1 MSNSQINLPKTAF
14 SMKANLPAREP
25 EILEYWQK
33 INLYRELRNSSK
45 GKEKFVLHDGPP
57 YANGNIHM
65 GTALNKILKDI
76 IVKFHQM
83 DGKDSIYVPGWDC
96 HGLPIE
102 WKIEE
107 QYKKNK
113 KNKNDVPIVEFRK
126 ECRLFAEKWIEVHK
140 GQFKRLG
147 VVGDWENYYSTM
159 SFDAEAQI
167 VRELGKFLKE
177 GSLYRGFKPVLWS
190 TVEKTALA
198 DAEVER
204 VLSMADGAL
213 LLIDSAEGVMP
224 QTKFVLSKALKQ
236 GLKPIV
242 VINKLDKADQRAN
255 EVLDETFD
263 LFVSLDANEEQL
275 DFPVLYASGR
285 SGWADTEV
293 DGPRENLNPLLD
305 LILDHVKPAKFEKEK
320 PFAMLSTLLYADSFL
335 GRSLVGRITQGTAKA
350 NQSIK
355 AINLNGEKVDEG
367 KLTKIFRYEG
377 TKKVPIE
384 VGEAGDI
391 VVIAGLENANV
402 ADTICDLDVNEPIS
416 ATPID
421 PPTMSITITVNTS
434 PLAGK
439 EGKKLTSTQIR
450 DRLLQEAQNNVGI
463 TFAENNGNDSFVVSG
478 RGELM
483 LEILLTQMR
492 REGFEMTVSPPKVLY
507 QTDES
512 GKKLE
517 PIEEITMDLDEEY
530 SSKVIDSMNRR
541 KGKLIDLKDTGK
553 DKKRLIFHAPTRGLM
568 GYTSRFLT
576 LTKGNG
582 VINRIFHSYGPFEG
596 EMEGR
601 RNGALIAMEQ
611 GKAVAF
617 AIFNL
622 QARGEMF
629 VTHNDPVYPGMIV
642 GLSPKPGD
650 MIINVMKGKKLT
662 NMRTQGTDENVVLT
676 PVRKMSIA
684 EQLSMLN
691 TDEALEITPESCRL
705 RKSILDPHERKRS
718 EKSGAAA

>member
-1 MSNSQINLPKTAF
+1 MKNNIRNITIIAHVDHGKTTMIDSLMKQSGSFRENEVVEERLMDSGELEKERGITILAKPASIN
-14 SMKANLPAREP
+14 
-25 EILEYWQK
+25 WQGSR
-33 INLYRELRNSSK
+33 IN
-45 GKEKFVLHDGPP
+45 
-57 YANGNIHM
+57 
-65 GTALNKILKDI
+65 I
-76 IVKFHQM
+76 I
-83 DGKDSIYVPGWDC
+83 DTPGHRD
-96 HGLPIE
+96 
-102 WKIEE
+102 
-107 QYKKNK
+107 
-113 KNKNDVPIVEFRK
+113 
-126 ECRLFAEKWIEVHK
+126 FA
-140 GQFKRLG
+140 
-147 VVGDWENYYSTM
+147 
-159 SFDAEAQI
+159 
-167 VRELGKFLKE
+167 
-177 GSLYRGFKPVLWS
+177 
-190 TVEKTALA
+190 
-198 DAEVER
+198 AEVER

-224 QTKFVLSKALKQ
+224 QTKFVLAKALKQ

-242 VINKLDKADQRAN
+242 IINKLDKPDQRAE

-285 SGWADTEV
+285 SGWASKEV
-293 DGPRENLNPLLD
+293 DGSRENLHPLLD
-305 LILDHVKPAKFEKEK
+305 LILEHVQPDKLDNNK

-335 GRSLVGRITQGTAKA
+335 GRSLVGKISQGSAKA
-350 NQSIK
+350 NQQIK
-355 AINLNGEKVDEG
+355 AINLKGEKVDEG
-367 KLTKIFRYEG
+367 RLTKIFRYEG

-391 VVIAGLENANV
+391 VVIAGLEKANV
-402 ADTICDLDVNEPIS
+402 ADTICDLEVNEPIP

-421 PPTMSITITVNTS
+421 PPTMSIKVTVNSS
-434 PLAGK
+434 PLAGT

-450 DRLLQEAQNNVGI
+450 ERLILESQNNVGI
-463 TFAENNGNDSFVVSG
+463 TFSENKNNDAFEISG

-492 REGFEMTVSPPKVLY
+492 REGFEMTVSPPKVLFKK
-507 QTDES
+507 DEN
-512 GKKLE
+512 GNKLE
-517 PIEEITMDLDEEY
+517 PIEEITMDLDEEH

-582 VINRIFHSYGPFEG
+582 VINRIFHSYGKYEG

-601 RNGALIAMEQ
+601 RNGALISMET

-629 VTHNDPVYPGMIV
+629 VTHNDPVYVGMIV
-642 GLSPKPGD
+642 GLAPKAGD
-650 MIINVMKGKKLT
+650 LQINVMKGKKLT

-684 EQLSMLN
+684 EQLSILN
-691 TDEALEITPESCRL
+691 TDEALEITPKSCRL
-705 RKSILDPHERKRS
+705 RKAILNPHERKKS
-718 EKSGAAA
+718 EKASASAA

>member
-1 MSNSQINLPKTAF
+1 MTNNIRNITIIAHVDHGKTTMIDNL
-14 SMKANLPAREP
+14 MKQSGSFRENEVVDERLMDSGELEKERGITILAKPAS
-25 EILEYWQK
+25 IDWQGS
-33 INLYRELRNSSK
+33 R
-45 GKEKFVLHDGPP
+45 V
-57 YANGNIHM
+57 NIID
-65 GTALNKILKDI
+65 T
-76 IVKFHQM
+76 
-83 DGKDSIYVPGWDC
+83 PGHRD
-96 HGLPIE
+96 
-102 WKIEE
+102 
-107 QYKKNK
+107 
-113 KNKNDVPIVEFRK
+113 
-126 ECRLFAEKWIEVHK
+126 FA
-140 GQFKRLG
+140 
-147 VVGDWENYYSTM
+147 
-159 SFDAEAQI
+159 
-167 VRELGKFLKE
+167 
-177 GSLYRGFKPVLWS
+177 
-190 TVEKTALA
+190 
-198 DAEVER
+198 AEVER

-224 QTKFVLSKALKQ
+224 QTKFVLAKALKQ

-285 SGWADTEV
+285 SGWASKEV
-293 DGPRENLNPLLD
+293 DGPRENLHPLLD
-305 LILDHVKPAKFEKEK
+305 LIMDHVKPADLDKSK

-335 GRSLVGRITQGTAKA
+335 GRSLVGRISQGTAKA
-350 NQSIK
+350 NQPIK
-355 AINLNGEKVDEG
+355 AINLKGEKVDEG

-384 VGEAGDI
+384 IGEAGDI
-391 VVIAGLENANV
+391 VVIAGLEKANV
-402 ADTICDLDVNEPIS
+402 ADTICDPEVNEPIP

-421 PPTMSITITVNTS
+421 PPTMSITVSVNSS
-434 PLAGK
+434 PLAGT

-450 DRLLQEAQNNVGI
+450 DRLVTEAQNNVGI
-463 TFAENNGNDSFVVSG
+463 TFSQNSNVDSFVISG

-507 QTDES
+507 QQDEN
-512 GKKLE
+512 GNKLE
-517 PIEEITMDLDEEY
+517 PIEEITVDLDEEF
-530 SSKVIDSMNRR
+530 SSKIIDSMNRR
-541 KGKLIDLKDTGK
+541 KGKLLDLKDTGK

-576 LTKGNG
+576 LTKGTG
-582 VINRIFHSYGPFEG
+582 VINRIFHGYGKFEG
-596 EMEGR
+596 EMDGR
-601 RNGALIAMEQ
+601 KNGALISMAT

-629 VTHNDPVYPGMIV
+629 VTHNDPVYEGMIV
-642 GLSPKPGD
+642 GLAPKPGD
-650 MIINVMKGKKLT
+650 MIINVMKGKQLT

-676 PVRKMSIA
+676 PVRQMSIA

-691 TDEALEITPESCRL
+691 TDEALEITPKSLRL
-705 RKSILDPHERKRS
+705 RKAILNPNDRKKN
-718 EKSGAAA
+718 EKSSTPL

>member
-1 MSNSQINLPKTAF
+1 MSNNIRNITIIAHDDHGKTTMIDNLMKQSGSFRENEVVDERLMDSGELEKERGITILAKPASINWK
-14 SMKANLPAREP
+14 
-25 EILEYWQK
+25 
-33 INLYRELRNSSK
+33 NSR
-45 GKEKFVLHDGPP
+45 V
-57 YANGNIHM
+57 NIID
-65 GTALNKILKDI
+65 T
-76 IVKFHQM
+76 
-83 DGKDSIYVPGWDC
+83 PGHRD
-96 HGLPIE
+96 
-102 WKIEE
+102 
-107 QYKKNK
+107 
-113 KNKNDVPIVEFRK
+113 
-126 ECRLFAEKWIEVHK
+126 FA
-140 GQFKRLG
+140 
-147 VVGDWENYYSTM
+147 
-159 SFDAEAQI
+159 
-167 VRELGKFLKE
+167 
-177 GSLYRGFKPVLWS
+177 
-190 TVEKTALA
+190 
-198 DAEVER
+198 AEVER

-224 QTKFVLSKALKQ
+224 QTKFVLAKALKQ

-285 SGWADTEV
+285 SGWASKEV
-293 DGPRENLNPLLD
+293 DGPRENLHPLLD
-305 LILDHVKPAKFEKEK
+305 LIIEHVKPAELDKTK

-335 GRSLVGRITQGTAKA
+335 GRSLVGRISQGTAKA
-350 NQSIK
+350 NQPIK
-355 AINLNGEKVDEG
+355 AINLKGEKIDEG

-391 VVIAGLENANV
+391 VVIAGLEKANV
-402 ADTICDLDVNEPIS
+402 ADTICDPELNDPIP

-421 PPTMSITITVNTS
+421 PPTMSITISVNSS
-434 PLAGK
+434 PLAGT

-450 DRLLQEAQNNVGI
+450 DRLISEAQNNVGI
-463 TFAENNGNDSFVVSG
+463 TFSQNTNVDSFVISG

-507 QTDES
+507 QKDEN
-512 GKKLE
+512 GDKLE
-517 PIEEITMDLDEEY
+517 PIEEITVDLDEEF
-530 SSKVIDSMNRR
+530 SSKIIDSMNRR
-541 KGKLIDLKDTGK
+541 KGKLLDLKDTGK
-553 DKKRLIFHAPTRGLM
+553 DKKRLVFHAPTRGLM

-576 LTKGNG
+576 LTKGTG
-582 VINRIFHSYGPFEG
+582 VINRIFHGYGKFEG
-596 EMEGR
+596 EMDGR
-601 RNGALIAMEQ
+601 KNGALISMST

-629 VTHNDPVYPGMIV
+629 VTHNDPVYEGMIV
-642 GLSPKPGD
+642 GLTPKPGD
-650 MIINVMKGKKLT
+650 MIINVMKGKQLT

-676 PVRKMSIA
+676 PVRQMSIA

-691 TDEALEITPESCRL
+691 TDEALEITPQSLRL
-705 RKSILDPHERKRS
+705 RKAILNPHDRKKS

>member
-1 MSNSQINLPKTAF
+1 MSNNIRNITIIAHVDHGKTTLIDNLMKQSGSFRENEVVDERLMDSGELEKERGITILAKPASIN
-14 SMKANLPAREP
+14 
-25 EILEYWQK
+25 W
-33 INLYRELRNSSK
+33 K
-45 GKEKFVLHDGPP
+45 GSRV
-57 YANGNIHM
+57 NIID
-65 GTALNKILKDI
+65 T
-76 IVKFHQM
+76 
-83 DGKDSIYVPGWDC
+83 PGHRD
-96 HGLPIE
+96 
-102 WKIEE
+102 
-107 QYKKNK
+107 
-113 KNKNDVPIVEFRK
+113 
-126 ECRLFAEKWIEVHK
+126 FA
-140 GQFKRLG
+140 
-147 VVGDWENYYSTM
+147 
-159 SFDAEAQI
+159 
-167 VRELGKFLKE
+167 
-177 GSLYRGFKPVLWS
+177 
-190 TVEKTALA
+190 
-198 DAEVER
+198 AEVER

-285 SGWADTEV
+285 SGWADLEV

-305 LILDHVKPAKFEKEK
+305 KIIDHVKPAELDKSK

-335 GRSLVGRITQGTAKA
+335 GRSLVGKIAQGTAKA
-350 NQSIK
+350 NQAIK
-355 AINLNGEKVDEG
+355 AINLKGEKVDEG
-367 KLTKIFRYEG
+367 RLTKIFRYEG

-391 VVIAGLENANV
+391 VVVAGLEKANV
-402 ADTICDLDVNEPIS
+402 ADTICDLEINNPIA

-434 PLAGK
+434 PLAGT

-450 DRLLQEAQNNVGI
+450 DRLVQEAQNNVGI
-463 TFAENNGNDSFVVSG
+463 TFSENEGNDSFVVSG

-507 QTDES
+507 KKNED
-512 GKKLE
+512 GNKLE
-517 PIEEITMDLDEEY
+517 PIEEITMDIDEEY
-530 SSKVIDSMNRR
+530 SSKIIDSMNRR
-541 KGKLIDLKDTGK
+541 KGKLIELKDTGK
-553 DKKRLIFHAPTRGLM
+553 NKKRLIFHAPTRGLM

-582 VINRIFHSYGPFEG
+582 VINRIFHTYGPFEG
-596 EMEGR
+596 DMEGR
-601 RNGALIAMEQ
+601 RNGALISMEQ

-705 RKSILDPHERKRS
+705 RKAILDPHERKRS
-718 EKSGAAA
+718 EKAGAAA

>member
-1 MSNSQINLPKTAF
+1 MIDNLMKQSGSFRDNEVVDERLMDSGELEKERGITILAKPASIN
-14 SMKANLPAREP
+14 
-25 EILEYWQK
+25 W
-33 INLYRELRNSSK
+33 
-45 GKEKFVLHDGPP
+45 
-57 YANGNIHM
+57 
-65 GTALNKILKDI
+65 
-76 IVKFHQM
+76 
-83 DGKDSIYVPGWDC
+83 KDSRVNIIDTPGHRD
-96 HGLPIE
+96 
-102 WKIEE
+102 
-107 QYKKNK
+107 
-113 KNKNDVPIVEFRK
+113 
-126 ECRLFAEKWIEVHK
+126 FA
-140 GQFKRLG
+140 
-147 VVGDWENYYSTM
+147 
-159 SFDAEAQI
+159 
-167 VRELGKFLKE
+167 
-177 GSLYRGFKPVLWS
+177 
-190 TVEKTALA
+190 
-198 DAEVER
+198 AEVER

-224 QTKFVLSKALKQ
+224 QTKFVLAKALKQ

-285 SGWADTEV
+285 SGWASKEV
-293 DGPRENLNPLLD
+293 DGPRENLHPLLD
-305 LILDHVKPAKFEKEK
+305 LIIEHVKPAELDKTK

-335 GRSLVGRITQGTAKA
+335 GRSLVGRISQGTAKA
-350 NQSIK
+350 NQPIK
-355 AINLNGEKVDEG
+355 AINLKGEKVDEG

-384 VGEAGDI
+384 IGEAGDI
-391 VVIAGLENANV
+391 VVIAGLEKANV
-402 ADTICDLDVNEPIS
+402 ADTICDPELNEPIP

-421 PPTMSITITVNTS
+421 PPTMSITISVNSS
-434 PLAGK
+434 PLAGT

-450 DRLLQEAQNNVGI
+450 DRLVSEAQNNVGI
-463 TFAENNGNDSFVVSG
+463 TFSQNANVDSFVISG

-507 QTDES
+507 QKDDA
-512 GKKLE
+512 GNKLE
-517 PIEEITMDLDEEY
+517 PIEEITVDLDEEY
-530 SSKVIDSMNRR
+530 SSKIIDSMNRR
-541 KGKLIDLKDTGK
+541 KGKLLDLKDTGK
-553 DKKRLIFHAPTRGLM
+553 NKKRLVFHAPTRGLM

-576 LTKGNG
+576 LTKGTG
-582 VINRIFHSYGPFEG
+582 VINRIFHGYGKFEG
-596 EMEGR
+596 EMDGR
-601 RNGALIAMEQ
+601 KNGALISMST

-629 VTHNDPVYPGMIV
+629 VTHNDPVYEGMIV
-642 GLSPKPGD
+642 GLTPKPGD
-650 MIINVMKGKKLT
+650 MIINVMKGKQLT

-676 PVRKMSIA
+676 PVRQMSIA

-691 TDEALEITPESCRL
+691 TDEALEITPKSLRL
-705 RKSILDPHERKRS
+705 RKAILNPHDRKKS

>member
-1 MSNSQINLPKTAF
+1 MNNNIRNITIIAHVDHGKTTLIDNLMKQSGSFRENEVVDERLMDSGELEKERGITILAKPASIDWQGSRIN
-14 SMKANLPAREP
+14 
-25 EILEYWQK
+25 
-33 INLYRELRNSSK
+33 
-45 GKEKFVLHDGPP
+45 
-57 YANGNIHM
+57 
-65 GTALNKILKDI
+65 I
-76 IVKFHQM
+76 I
-83 DGKDSIYVPGWDC
+83 DTPGHRD
-96 HGLPIE
+96 
-102 WKIEE
+102 
-107 QYKKNK
+107 
-113 KNKNDVPIVEFRK
+113 
-126 ECRLFAEKWIEVHK
+126 FA
-140 GQFKRLG
+140 
-147 VVGDWENYYSTM
+147 
-159 SFDAEAQI
+159 
-167 VRELGKFLKE
+167 
-177 GSLYRGFKPVLWS
+177 
-190 TVEKTALA
+190 
-198 DAEVER
+198 AEVER

-224 QTKFVLSKALKQ
+224 QTKFVLAKALKQ

-285 SGWADTEV
+285 SGWADKEV
-293 DGPRENLNPLLD
+293 DGPRENLHPLLD
-305 LILDHVKPAKFEKEK
+305 LIMEHVKPAELDKTK

-335 GRSLVGRITQGTAKA
+335 GRSLVGRISQGTAKA
-350 NQSIK
+350 NQPIK
-355 AINLNGEKVDEG
+355 AINLKGEKVDEG

-391 VVIAGLENANV
+391 VVIAGLEKANV
-402 ADTICDLDVNEPIS
+402 ADTICDPEVNDPIP

-421 PPTMSITITVNTS
+421 PPTMSITISVNSS
-434 PLAGK
+434 PLAGT

-450 DRLLQEAQNNVGI
+450 DRLVNEAQNNVGI
-463 TFAENNGNDSFVVSG
+463 SFSQNTNVDSFVISG

-507 QTDES
+507 QQDEN
-512 GKKLE
+512 GNKLE
-517 PIEEITMDLDEEY
+517 PIEEITVDLDEEF
-530 SSKVIDSMNRR
+530 SSKIIDSMNRR
-541 KGKLIDLKDTGK
+541 KGKLLDLKDTGK

-576 LTKGNG
+576 LTKGTG
-582 VINRIFHSYGPFEG
+582 VINRIFHGYGKFEG
-596 EMEGR
+596 EMDGR
-601 RNGALIAMEQ
+601 KNGALISMAT

-629 VTHNDPVYPGMIV
+629 VTHNDPVYEGMIV
-642 GLSPKPGD
+642 GLTPKPGD
-650 MIINVMKGKKLT
+650 MIINVMKGKQLT

-676 PVRKMSIA
+676 PVRQMSIA

-691 TDEALEITPESCRL
+691 TDEALEITPKSLRL
-705 RKSILDPHERKRS
+705 RKAILNPHDRKKN
-718 EKSGAAA
+718 EKSATPL

>member
-1 MSNSQINLPKTAF
+1 MSNNIRNITIIAHVDHGKTTMIDNL
-14 SMKANLPAREP
+14 MKQSGSFRENEVVDERLMDSGELEKERGITILAKPA
-25 EILEYWQK
+25 
-33 INLYRELRNSSK
+33 S
-45 GKEKFVLHDGPP
+45 
-57 YANGNIHM
+57 
-65 GTALNKILKDI
+65 
-76 IVKFHQM
+76 
-83 DGKDSIYVPGWDC
+83 
-96 HGLPIE
+96 IE
-102 WKIEE
+102 WQDTRI
-107 QYKKNK
+107 NII
-113 KNKNDVPIVEFRK
+113 DTPGHRD
-126 ECRLFAEKWIEVHK
+126 FA
-140 GQFKRLG
+140 
-147 VVGDWENYYSTM
+147 
-159 SFDAEAQI
+159 
-167 VRELGKFLKE
+167 
-177 GSLYRGFKPVLWS
+177 
-190 TVEKTALA
+190 
-198 DAEVER
+198 AEVER

-224 QTKFVLSKALKQ
+224 QTKFVLAKALKQ

-285 SGWADTEV
+285 SGWASKEV
-293 DGPRENLNPLLD
+293 DGPRENLHPLLD
-305 LILDHVKPAKFEKEK
+305 LIIEHVKPADLDKAK

-335 GRSLVGRITQGTAKA
+335 GRSLVGKISQGTAKA
-350 NQSIK
+350 NQPIK
-355 AINLNGEKVDEG
+355 AINLKGEKVDEG
-367 KLTKIFRYEG
+367 RLTKIFRYEG

-391 VVIAGLENANV
+391 VIIAGLEKANV
-402 ADTICDLDVNEPIS
+402 ADTICDLEVTEPIY

-421 PPTMSITITVNTS
+421 PPTMSITISVNSS
-434 PLAGK
+434 PLAGT

-450 DRLLQEAQNNVGI
+450 DRLITEAQNNVGI
-463 TFAENNGNDSFVVSG
+463 SFSQNNNVDAFVISG

-507 QTDES
+507 QKDE
-512 GKKLE
+512 GGNKLE
-517 PIEEITMDLDEEY
+517 PIEEITVDLDEEF
-530 SSKVIDSMNRR
+530 SSKIIDSMNRR
-541 KGKLIDLKDTGK
+541 KGKLLDLKDTGK

-576 LTKGNG
+576 LTKGTG
-582 VINRIFHSYGPFEG
+582 VINRIFHGFGKFEG
-596 EMEGR
+596 EMDGR
-601 RNGALIAMEQ
+601 KNGALISMSN

-629 VTHNDPVYPGMIV
+629 VTHNDPVYEGMIV
-642 GLSPKPGD
+642 GLAPKAGD
-650 MIINVMKGKKLT
+650 MIINVMKGKQLT

-676 PVRKMSIA
+676 PVRQMSIA

-691 TDEALEITPESCRL
+691 TDEALEITPKSLRL
-705 RKSILDPHERKRS
+705 RKAILNPTDRKKN
-718 EKSGAAA
+718 EKSGTPL

>member
-1 MSNSQINLPKTAF
+1 MSNNIRNITIIAHVDHGKTTMIDNLMKQSGSFRENEVIDERLMDSGELEKERGITILAKPASIN
-14 SMKANLPAREP
+14 
-25 EILEYWQK
+25 W
-33 INLYRELRNSSK
+33 
-45 GKEKFVLHDGPP
+45 
-57 YANGNIHM
+57 
-65 GTALNKILKDI
+65 
-76 IVKFHQM
+76 
-83 DGKDSIYVPGWDC
+83 KDSRVNIIDTPGHRD
-96 HGLPIE
+96 
-102 WKIEE
+102 
-107 QYKKNK
+107 
-113 KNKNDVPIVEFRK
+113 
-126 ECRLFAEKWIEVHK
+126 FA
-140 GQFKRLG
+140 
-147 VVGDWENYYSTM
+147 
-159 SFDAEAQI
+159 
-167 VRELGKFLKE
+167 
-177 GSLYRGFKPVLWS
+177 
-190 TVEKTALA
+190 
-198 DAEVER
+198 AEVER

-224 QTKFVLSKALKQ
+224 QTKFVLAKALKQ

-285 SGWADTEV
+285 SGWASKEV
-293 DGPRENLNPLLD
+293 DGPRENLHPLLD
-305 LILDHVKPAKFEKEK
+305 LIIEHVKPAELDKAK

-335 GRSLVGRITQGTAKA
+335 GRSLVGRISQGTAKA
-350 NQSIK
+350 NQPIK
-355 AINLNGEKVDEG
+355 AINLKGEKVDEG

-391 VVIAGLENANV
+391 VVIAGLEKANV
-402 ADTICDLDVNEPIS
+402 ADTICDPELNDPIP

-421 PPTMSITITVNTS
+421 PPTMSITISVNSS
-434 PLAGK
+434 PLAGT

-450 DRLLQEAQNNVGI
+450 DRLISEAQNNVGI
-463 TFAENNGNDSFVVSG
+463 TFSQNTNVDSFVISG

-507 QTDES
+507 QKDAN
-512 GKKLE
+512 GDKLE
-517 PIEEITMDLDEEY
+517 PIEEITVDLDEEF
-530 SSKVIDSMNRR
+530 SSKIIDSMNRR
-541 KGKLIDLKDTGK
+541 KGKLLDLKDTGK
-553 DKKRLIFHAPTRGLM
+553 DKKRLVFHAPTRGLM

-576 LTKGNG
+576 LTKGTG
-582 VINRIFHSYGPFEG
+582 VINRIFHGYGKFEG
-596 EMEGR
+596 EMDGR
-601 RNGALIAMEQ
+601 KNGALISMST

-629 VTHNDPVYPGMIV
+629 VTHNDPVYEGMIV
-642 GLSPKPGD
+642 GLTPKPGD
-650 MIINVMKGKKLT
+650 MIINVMKGKQLT

-676 PVRKMSIA
+676 PVRQMSIA

-691 TDEALEITPESCRL
+691 TDEALEITPKSLRL
-705 RKSILDPHERKRS
+705 RKAILNPHDRKKS

>member
-1 MSNSQINLPKTAF
+1 MANNIRNITIIAHVDHGKTTMIDNLMKQSGSFRENEIVDERLMDSGELERERGITILAKPASINWYD
-14 SMKANLPAREP
+14 AR
-25 EILEYWQK
+25 
-33 INLYRELRNSSK
+33 IN
-45 GKEKFVLHDGPP
+45 
-57 YANGNIHM
+57 
-65 GTALNKILKDI
+65 I
-76 IVKFHQM
+76 I
-83 DGKDSIYVPGWDC
+83 DTPGHRD
-96 HGLPIE
+96 
-102 WKIEE
+102 
-107 QYKKNK
+107 
-113 KNKNDVPIVEFRK
+113 
-126 ECRLFAEKWIEVHK
+126 FA
-140 GQFKRLG
+140 
-147 VVGDWENYYSTM
+147 
-159 SFDAEAQI
+159 
-167 VRELGKFLKE
+167 
-177 GSLYRGFKPVLWS
+177 
-190 TVEKTALA
+190 
-198 DAEVER
+198 AEVER

-224 QTKFVLSKALKQ
+224 QTKFVLAKALKQ

-242 VINKLDKADQRAN
+242 VINKLDKTDQRAD

-285 SGWADTEV
+285 SGWASKDV
-293 DGPRENLNPLLD
+293 DGPRENLHPLLD
-305 LILDHVKPAKFEKEK
+305 LIIEHVKPAVLDNTK

-335 GRSLVGRITQGTAKA
+335 GRSLVGKISQGTAKA
-350 NQSIK
+350 NQPIK
-355 AINLNGEKVDEG
+355 AINLKGQKVDEG

-391 VVIAGLENANV
+391 VVIAGLEKANV
-402 ADTICDLDVNEPIS
+402 ADTICDPEVNDPIP

-421 PPTMSITITVNTS
+421 PPTMSITISVNSS
-434 PLAGK
+434 PLAGT

-450 DRLLQEAQNNVGI
+450 DRLVSEAQNNVGI
-463 TFAENNGNDSFVVSG
+463 SFSQNANVDSFVISG

-507 QTDES
+507 QQDEN
-512 GKKLE
+512 GNKLE
-517 PIEEITMDLDEEY
+517 PIEEITVDLDEEY
-530 SSKVIDSMNRR
+530 SSKIIDSMNRR

-553 DKKRLIFHAPTRGLM
+553 DKKRLLFHAPTRGLM

-576 LTKGNG
+576 LTKGTG
-582 VINRIFHSYGPFEG
+582 VINRIFHGYGKFEG
-596 EMEGR
+596 EMDGR
-601 RNGALIAMEQ
+601 KNGALISMAT

-629 VTHNDPVYPGMIV
+629 VTHNDPVYEGMIV
-642 GLSPKPGD
+642 GLTPKPGD
-650 MIINVMKGKKLT
+650 MIINVMKGKQLT

-684 EQLSMLN
+684 EQLSILN
-691 TDEALEITPESCRL
+691 TDEALEITPKSLRL
-705 RKSILDPHERKRS
+705 RKAILNPHDRKKN
-718 EKSGAAA
+718 EKSGNPL

>member
-1 MSNSQINLPKTAF
+1 MSNNIRNITIIAHVDHGKTTMIDNLMKQSGSFRENEVVDERLMDSGELEKERGITILAKPASINWK
-14 SMKANLPAREP
+14 
-25 EILEYWQK
+25 
-33 INLYRELRNSSK
+33 NSR
-45 GKEKFVLHDGPP
+45 V
-57 YANGNIHM
+57 NIID
-65 GTALNKILKDI
+65 T
-76 IVKFHQM
+76 
-83 DGKDSIYVPGWDC
+83 PGHRD
-96 HGLPIE
+96 
-102 WKIEE
+102 
-107 QYKKNK
+107 
-113 KNKNDVPIVEFRK
+113 
-126 ECRLFAEKWIEVHK
+126 FA
-140 GQFKRLG
+140 
-147 VVGDWENYYSTM
+147 
-159 SFDAEAQI
+159 
-167 VRELGKFLKE
+167 
-177 GSLYRGFKPVLWS
+177 
-190 TVEKTALA
+190 
-198 DAEVER
+198 AEVER

-224 QTKFVLSKALKQ
+224 QTKFVLAKALKQ

-242 VINKLDKADQRAN
+242 IINKLDKADQRAN

-285 SGWADTEV
+285 SGWASKEV
-293 DGPRENLNPLLD
+293 DGPRENLHPLLD
-305 LILDHVKPAKFEKEK
+305 LIIEHVKPAELDKTK

-335 GRSLVGRITQGTAKA
+335 GRSLVGRISQGTAKA
-350 NQSIK
+350 NQPIK
-355 AINLNGEKVDEG
+355 AINLKGEKIDEG

-391 VVIAGLENANV
+391 VVIAGLEKANV
-402 ADTICDLDVNEPIS
+402 ADTICDPELNDPIP

-421 PPTMSITITVNTS
+421 PPTMSITISVNSS
-434 PLAGK
+434 PLAGT

-450 DRLLQEAQNNVGI
+450 DRLVNEAQNNVGI
-463 TFAENNGNDSFVVSG
+463 SFSQNTNVDSFVISG

-507 QTDES
+507 QQDEN
-512 GKKLE
+512 GNKLE
-517 PIEEITMDLDEEY
+517 PIEEITVDLDEEF
-530 SSKVIDSMNRR
+530 SSKIIDSMNRR
-541 KGKLIDLKDTGK
+541 KGKLLDLKDTGK

-576 LTKGNG
+576 LTKGTG
-582 VINRIFHSYGPFEG
+582 VINRIFHGYGKFEG
-596 EMEGR
+596 EMDGR
-601 RNGALIAMEQ
+601 KNGALISMAT

-629 VTHNDPVYPGMIV
+629 VTHNDPVYEGMIV
-642 GLSPKPGD
+642 GLTPKPGD
-650 MIINVMKGKKLT
+650 MIINVMKGKQLT

-676 PVRKMSIA
+676 PVRQMSIA

-691 TDEALEITPESCRL
+691 TDEALEITPKSLRL
-705 RKSILDPHERKRS
+705 RKAILNPHDRKKN
-718 EKSGAAA
+718 EKSATPL

>member
-1 MSNSQINLPKTAF
+1 MANNIRNITIIAHVDHGKTTMIDNLMKQSGSFRENEVVDERLMDSGELEKERGITILAKPASIDWQDSRIN
-14 SMKANLPAREP
+14 
-25 EILEYWQK
+25 
-33 INLYRELRNSSK
+33 
-45 GKEKFVLHDGPP
+45 
-57 YANGNIHM
+57 
-65 GTALNKILKDI
+65 I
-76 IVKFHQM
+76 I
-83 DGKDSIYVPGWDC
+83 DTPGHRD
-96 HGLPIE
+96 
-102 WKIEE
+102 
-107 QYKKNK
+107 
-113 KNKNDVPIVEFRK
+113 
-126 ECRLFAEKWIEVHK
+126 FA
-140 GQFKRLG
+140 
-147 VVGDWENYYSTM
+147 
-159 SFDAEAQI
+159 
-167 VRELGKFLKE
+167 
-177 GSLYRGFKPVLWS
+177 
-190 TVEKTALA
+190 
-198 DAEVER
+198 AEVER

-224 QTKFVLSKALKQ
+224 QTKFVLAKALKQ

-285 SGWADTEV
+285 SGWASKEV
-293 DGPRENLNPLLD
+293 DGPRENLHPLLD
-305 LILDHVKPAKFEKEK
+305 LIIEHVRPAQLDKTK

-335 GRSLVGRITQGTAKA
+335 GRSLVGKISQGTAKA
-350 NQSIK
+350 NQPIK
-355 AINLNGEKVDEG
+355 AINLKGEKIDEG
-367 KLTKIFRYEG
+367 RLTKIFRYEG

-391 VVIAGLENANV
+391 VIIAGLEKANV
-402 ADTICDLDVNEPIS
+402 ADTICDLEVTEPIH

-421 PPTMSITITVNTS
+421 PPTMSITISVNSS
-434 PLAGK
+434 PLAGT

-450 DRLLQEAQNNVGI
+450 DRLLSEAQNNVGI
-463 TFAENNGNDSFVVSG
+463 SFSQNNNVDAFEISG

-507 QTDES
+507 QQDES

-517 PIEEITMDLDEEY
+517 PIEEITVDLDEEF
-530 SSKVIDSMNRR
+530 SSKIIDSMNRR
-541 KGKLIDLKDTGK
+541 KGKLLDLKDTGK
-553 DKKRLIFHAPTRGLM
+553 NKKRLIFHAPTRGLM

-576 LTKGNG
+576 LTKGTG
-582 VINRIFHSYGPFEG
+582 VINRIFHGYGKFEG
-596 EMEGR
+596 EMDGR
-601 RNGALIAMEQ
+601 KNGALISMAN

-629 VTHNDPVYPGMIV
+629 VTHNDPVYEGMIV
-642 GLSPKPGD
+642 GLAPKAGD
-650 MIINVMKGKKLT
+650 MIINVMKGKQLT

-676 PVRKMSIA
+676 PVRQMSIA

-691 TDEALEITPESCRL
+691 TDEALEITPKSLRL
-705 RKSILDPHERKRS
+705 RKAILNPNDRKKN
-718 EKSGAAA
+718 EKSGTPL

>member
-1 MSNSQINLPKTAF
+1 MTNNIRNITIIAHVDHGKTTMIDNLMKQSGSFRDNEVVDERLMDSGELEKERGITILAKPASIN
-14 SMKANLPAREP
+14 
-25 EILEYWQK
+25 WQDS
-33 INLYRELRNSSK
+33 R
-45 GKEKFVLHDGPP
+45 V
-57 YANGNIHM
+57 NIID
-65 GTALNKILKDI
+65 T
-76 IVKFHQM
+76 
-83 DGKDSIYVPGWDC
+83 PGHRD
-96 HGLPIE
+96 
-102 WKIEE
+102 
-107 QYKKNK
+107 
-113 KNKNDVPIVEFRK
+113 
-126 ECRLFAEKWIEVHK
+126 FA
-140 GQFKRLG
+140 
-147 VVGDWENYYSTM
+147 
-159 SFDAEAQI
+159 
-167 VRELGKFLKE
+167 
-177 GSLYRGFKPVLWS
+177 
-190 TVEKTALA
+190 
-198 DAEVER
+198 AEVER

-224 QTKFVLSKALKQ
+224 QTKFVLAKALKQ

-285 SGWADTEV
+285 SGWASKEV
-293 DGPRENLNPLLD
+293 DGPRENLHPLLD
-305 LILDHVKPAKFEKEK
+305 LIIEHVKPAELDKTK

-335 GRSLVGRITQGTAKA
+335 GRSLVGRISQGTAKA
-350 NQSIK
+350 NQPIK

-384 VGEAGDI
+384 IGEAGDI
-391 VVIAGLENANV
+391 VVIAGLEKANV
-402 ADTICDLDVNEPIS
+402 ADTICDPELNEPIP

-421 PPTMSITITVNTS
+421 PPTMSITISVNSS
-434 PLAGK
+434 PLAGT

-450 DRLLQEAQNNVGI
+450 DRLLSEAQNNVGI
-463 TFAENNGNDSFVVSG
+463 TFSQNANVDSFVISG

-492 REGFEMTVSPPKVLY
+492 REGFEMTVSPPKVLF
-507 QTDES
+507 QKDEA
-512 GKKLE
+512 GNKLE
-517 PIEEITMDLDEEY
+517 PIEEITVDLDEEF
-530 SSKVIDSMNRR
+530 SSKIIDSMNRR
-541 KGKLIDLKDTGK
+541 KGKLLDLKDTGK
-553 DKKRLIFHAPTRGLM
+553 DKKRLVFHAPTRGLM

-576 LTKGNG
+576 LTKGTG
-582 VINRIFHSYGPFEG
+582 VINRIFHGYGKFEG
-596 EMEGR
+596 EMDGR
-601 RNGALIAMEQ
+601 KNGALISMST

-629 VTHNDPVYPGMIV
+629 VTHNDPVYEGMIV
-642 GLSPKPGD
+642 GLTPKPGD
-650 MIINVMKGKKLT
+650 MIINVMKGKQLT

-676 PVRKMSIA
+676 PVRQMSIA

-691 TDEALEITPESCRL
+691 TDEALEITPKSLRL
-705 RKSILDPHERKRS
+705 RKAILNPHDRKKS